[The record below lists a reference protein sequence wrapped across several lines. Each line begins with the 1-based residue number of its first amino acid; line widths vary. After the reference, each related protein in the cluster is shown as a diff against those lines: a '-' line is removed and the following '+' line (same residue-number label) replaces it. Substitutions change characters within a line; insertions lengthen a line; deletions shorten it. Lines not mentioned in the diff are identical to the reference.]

1 MDILSNH
8 LTRAVVDV
16 QEITLRYDQLLK
28 ENQLLSKKL
37 RKVTSDLDLNSRCLD
52 ITEDKAVKAEERA
65 REACNNAAKAEEAA
79 NVQKREYEKA
89 MSDRHAYLLALL
101 MKLVSSEEEAKQLR
115 KQVEEGKRRNEEL
128 MSKMQQLSESFER
141 ERCNSTEL
149 SAKLSLQRRSLK
161 TAEGLRDRYRELQF
175 ISQKLKMERDQAIS
189 ELNELKDWA
198 EALKARH
205 DIVEKNSQ
213 EYQESYD
220 NAVVDC
226 SQFRKQIQELQFQL
240 SFSRRQES
248 NVRAQ
253 NEELTRRVKK
263 YQEQRDLYGEERIK
277 AIKERDQA
285 RRERDEMYQQCSD
298 AQKEKDDVL
307 KRFLLETREFE
318 SRQEAVTAEMQALRE
333 RLVQTEET
341 MKALQMEKEF
351 SLNVKPFTSVSKC
364 NLFYSNLAWKR
375 ISLVHRHSSP
385 FLFVPD
391 CHNSLLFCITS
402 LIRLLPLWLAALL
415 LSWVS
420 AM

>member
-1 MDILSNH
+1 MDEHSALSSLWYNFKLSNLCFADLDPQCNMDILSNH
-8 LTRAVVDV
+8 LTRAVVDL
-16 QEITLRYDQLLK
+16 QDITLRYDQLLK
-28 ENQLLSKKL
+28 ENQQLSKKL
-37 RKVTSDLDLNSRCLD
+37 RKVTGDLDLNSRRLE

-65 REACNNAAKAEEAA
+65 REACNNAAKAEETA

-89 MSDRHAYLLALL
+89 MTDRHAYLLALL

-128 MSKMQQLSESFER
+128 MSKMHQLSESFEH
-141 ERCNSTEL
+141 ERHNSTEL
-149 SAKLSLQRRSLK
+149 SAKLSLQRTSLK

-189 ELNELKDWA
+189 ELNELNDWA

-205 DIVEKNSQ
+205 DMVEKNSQ

-220 NAVVDC
+220 NAIVDC
-226 SQFRKQIQELQFQL
+226 SQFRKQTQELQFQL

-307 KRFLLETREFE
+307 KRFLLETKEFE

-341 MKALQMEKEF
+341 LKAQQMEKEF
-351 SLNVKPFTSVSKC
+351 SLNVKPLTSVSK
-364 NLFYSNLAWKR
+364 
-375 ISLVHRHSSP
+375 
-385 FLFVPD
+385 
-391 CHNSLLFCITS
+391 
-402 LIRLLPLWLAALL
+402 
-415 LSWVS
+415 
-420 AM
+420 